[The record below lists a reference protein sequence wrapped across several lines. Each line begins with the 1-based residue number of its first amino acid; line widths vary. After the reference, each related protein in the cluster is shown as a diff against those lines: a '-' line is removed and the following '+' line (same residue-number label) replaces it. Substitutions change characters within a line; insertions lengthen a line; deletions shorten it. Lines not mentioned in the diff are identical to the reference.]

1 MQRHKNIMI
10 IYNRQAGDEIG
21 LQRAINLARAN
32 SAHLTFA
39 ETAVGNGSEIQCGV
53 DEQLTHLRRFAFGL
67 RYEGVSASAIIFPCK
82 TVSEIV
88 RHVEEAGID
97 LLFVSKDSTCSSS
110 YKMEHLA
117 A

>member
-1 MQRHKNIMI
+1 MI